1 MEMRKITER
10 SLLFVMVISLAI
22 GIVGCSMPGFTGSN
36 PSLEE
41 TRIAVGIQSTMLVMQ
56 QQTLQAVQNAPTPA
70 PTYTLYSTYTPEA
83 PAVAPVVETVVV
95 QASEAPAE
103 VTPTVDMADRI
114 RAANILVYEDIR
126 GYTELMPYVH
136 EVINRMGFSGGK
148 IVEVG
153 DAVGDFKDQLLSSTK
168 WDLIIVASEARGSI
182 RGEFWDYII
191 THVNEDA
198 AVIVEMWYLGD
209 IANGKIAGLLGKCG
223 VRFQKEWSYG
233 AGANPLD
240 YSIYMLDPS
249 NEVLN
254 TPNSG
259 ISLSNPSYF
268 YWDPG
273 DVGDLMKIGTG
284 GDAKI
289 VAGLYP
295 QEKNSYGVITSCLEG
310 RMVLQTFD
318 THDYDPYMTKALWE
332 NYITTTLTNHF
343 KKLDE

>member
-1 MEMRKITER
+1 MNKITGR
-10 SLLFVMVISLAI
+10 CFLLFVVVSLAI
-22 GIVGCSMPGFTGSN
+22 NIGGCSMPGMTGSD
-36 PSLEE
+36 PSLAE
-41 TRIAVGIQSTMLVMQ
+41 TQIAVGIQSTMLVMQ
-56 QQTLQAVQNAPTPA
+56 QQTLEAVQNAPTAA
-70 PTYTLYSTYTPEA
+70 PTYTPYPTYTPEA
-83 PAVAPVVETVVV
+83 PVVAPVVETVVV
-95 QASEAPAE
+95 QASEVPVE
-103 VTPTVDMADRI
+103 FTPTVDMADRI

-126 GYTELMPYVH
+126 GYTTLLPYVH

-153 DAVGDFKDQLLSSTK
+153 DAVGDFKEQLLSSTQ

-191 THVNEDA
+191 THVNDDA
-198 AVIVEMWYLGD
+198 GLIIEMWYLDD
-209 IANGKIAGLLGKCG
+209 IANGKIAGILGKCG
-223 VRFQKEWSYG
+223 VKFQKDWSYG
-233 AGANPLD
+233 SGGNPLD
-240 YSIYMLDPS
+240 YSIYLLDPS
-249 NEVLN
+249 NEVLTNPN
-254 TPNSG
+254 TG

-268 YWDPG
+268 FWNPG
-273 DVGDLMKIGTG
+273 DVGDLVKIGAG

-295 QEKNSYGVITSCLEG
+295 QEENSYGVITTCLEG

-318 THDYDPYMTKALWE
+318 THDYDPYITKALWE